1 MKYLPDP
8 RKNKLLA
15 ALPDVELKR
24 LQPHLKWVHLP
35 RGHVLYE
42 SGSSVNYVYFPS
54 TCVVSLQSQMSD
66 GAAAEISVVGNEGV
80 IGVPLFMGG
89 RSTPSNAVVEIKG
102 EAFQLNAPAVLEEFS
117 RRGEV
122 QNLLLLYTQAL
133 LTQIAQTAA
142 CYRHHS
148 IDQQICRWLL
158 LNLDRLHTRELMMTQ
173 EQIANSLGIRRES
186 VTEVAVKLQK
196 DKLIGYSRGRISVLN
211 RAGLEHRACECY
223 QVIKDEYA
231 RLLPPSPALKHATP
245 THPTHR
251 HPPETI

>member
-1 MKYLPDP
+1 
-8 RKNKLLA
+8 LA
-15 ALPDVELKR
+15 ALPKADLER

-35 RGHVLYE
+35 RGHILYE
-42 SGSSVNYVYFPS
+42 SGGSVNHVYFPS
-54 TCVVSLQSQMSD
+54 TCVVSLQSQMID

-102 EAFQLNAPAVLEEFS
+102 EAFQLNAPTVLDEFN
-117 RRGEV
+117 RRGTV

-196 DKLIGYSRGRISVLN
+196 DQLIGYSRGRISVLN

-223 QVIKDEYA
+223 QVIKQEYA
-231 RLLPPSPALKHATP
+231 RLLPAASPLTRATP
-245 THPTHR
+245 THRQPDS
-251 HPPETI
+251 ETI